1 MSFCANHP
9 SLSLFPGPFPSL
21 PTFTRSRKGRP
32 GPRLPSPNTHAN
44 ARNCGGREGGRL
56 FLSSFGTAA
65 GLQAIRITSQ
75 LPTTFVVAL
84 VLREQICRQGAE
96 HEGARTP
103 NADRR
108 RARHVCPAR
117 THPDAVRA
125 QEGRCQVGRRLPDLV
140 AKTSYGAPTS
150 A

>member
-9 SLSLFPGPFPSL
+9 SLSLPRPLPFPSYL
-21 PTFTRSRKGRP
+21 YQVEEGASGSQAPKSQHARKRP
-32 GPRLPSPNTHAN
+32 ELR
-44 ARNCGGREGGRL
+44 REGGRL

-140 AKTSYGAPTS
+140 AKTSYCAPTS